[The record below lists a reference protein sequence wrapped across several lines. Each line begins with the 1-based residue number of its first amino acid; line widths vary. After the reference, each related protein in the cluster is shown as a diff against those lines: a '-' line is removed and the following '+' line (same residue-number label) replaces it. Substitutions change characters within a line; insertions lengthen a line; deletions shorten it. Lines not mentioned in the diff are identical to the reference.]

1 MEEVVNNDE
10 GASTVTL
17 QARKR
22 KTSKQVRN
30 EEPKPK
36 VRSKTRAHQN
46 WNERYLTNK
55 KKVDTL
61 QPDHNLPRDFIYAVR
76 NNMHDPKVRGA
87 AKTAGKLM
95 VYGRGETMKQ
105 FLEGSLKYRKDCYIM
120 ANASNMEQFVPQL
133 EYRSDDDDDDEEE
146 EEEGGQG
153 CQCQGCQ
160 YNCTN

>member
-1 MEEVVNNDE
+1 MRSDGKTTEGFFKPYSCEDDSNIGEVVNNDE

-95 VYGRGETMKQ
+95 VYGRGETIQK
-105 FLEGSLKYRKDCYIM
+105 
-120 ANASNMEQFVPQL
+120 PW
-133 EYRSDDDDDDEEE
+133 
-146 EEEGGQG
+146 
-153 CQCQGCQ
+153 
-160 YNCTN
+160 

>member
-87 AKTAGKLM
+87 AKTAGKLINLYSALGPYQQKM
-95 VYGRGETMKQ
+95 HLLRSVFFK
-105 FLEGSLKYRKDCYIM
+105 SSRKNVVFNLIVLCG
-120 ANASNMEQFVPQL
+120 FV
-133 EYRSDDDDDDEEE
+133 SDFS
-146 EEEGGQG
+146 
-153 CQCQGCQ
+153 
-160 YNCTN
+160 TFKLS